1 MSKKMLGGNTDEL
14 PDLFINLLRVFGVL
28 VLVALVIWFLIW
40 AFNKMAKD
48 GAKDREQGVR

>member
-1 MSKKMLGGNTDEL
+1 MLGGNTDEL